1 MFSYTRTTFVTVSP
15 VTQVLT
21 ASNSGSN
28 AYTGDNDY
36 TAAGGAGQ
44 GGATASVITNS
55 DGNRFTTNN
64 ETATSSGYLYGAENV
79 EDGDTTE
86 NVYSA
91 TISWNGKATASDAN
105 GATVASGSTY
115 TTTFAD
121 GTTTGSQGGRIATAS
136 TTTTRQ
142 QWTTT
147 ATTIGTGSNSYTTHS
162 FRTTAQ
168 TANTIRSTV
177 AGSSEARIIKSA
189 TTTETLWYMETFASE
204 TAPSQTVSTA
214 TAFGQSSFTVATI
227 IHPDLNE
234 IVWVATTTSADT
246 CAISDIA
253 DSYND
258 VVTVLPAFV
267 TSSRDILRDETFV
280 DPEATGVTGLAE
292 TVTTAT
298 TGTAVTTQTATT
310 QFEVVVVSNRMPMQT
325 VQTNRVTTRT
335 TQTTWETTLTTLSN
349 GHATAL
355 IWTST
360 DFDTF
365 YALADSNTYHLTR
378 AVSSTASWTAEYGL
392 SGFNTFSEVV
402 EGLGPDPG
410 APIGEGVRAGAGATS
425 FNETAS
431 NTYVLGFET
440 LPAATAFRV
449 DAEYA
454 SAAANYSDA
463 FGSNFQIGKT
473 ISATYA
479 KLNQTALVP
488 SPTTYESVSGTSTS
502 TIEIDGAIT
511 VRHKTNSTT
520 YAINPIGQAVVV
532 NAARPPASGAFSP
545 KANTFVVQAGKYLLA
560 DTSTSTTAITA
571 PLTLTNN
578 SGDNTPAMLY
588 SALPD
593 VVGIGTMRYFIQTYA
608 VP

>member
-15 VTQVLT
+15 VTQLTT

-28 AYTGDNDY
+28 SYTGDNDY
-36 TAAGGAGQ
+36 TAAGGEGE
-44 GGATASVITNS
+44 GGETASAITDS
-55 DGNRFTTNN
+55 DGNRYTTNN
-64 ETATSSGYLYGAENV
+64 VTATSSGYQYGVENG
-79 EDGDTTE
+79 EDDGATE
-86 NVYSA
+86 NVVSS
-91 TISWNGKATASDAN
+91 TVSWNGKATIADAN
-105 GATVASGSTY
+105 GATVASASIY
-115 TTTFAD
+115 STTFAD
-121 GTTTGSQGGRIATAS
+121 GTTTGSQGGRIAVTN

-168 TANTIRSTV
+168 TTNTIRSTV
-177 AGSSEARIIKSA
+177 AGSAEVRIIKSA
-189 TTTETLWYMETFASE
+189 TTNESLWYIETFASE

-246 CAISDIA
+246 CHISDIA
-253 DSYND
+253 ESYND

-267 TSSRDILRDETFV
+267 TSSRQILQ
-280 DPEATGVTGLAE
+280 DPQEGSVTGLAE

-298 TGTAVTTQTATT
+298 TGTAATTRTATT
-310 QFEVVVVSNRMPMQT
+310 QFGVVIVSNRMPMQT
-325 VQTNRVTTRT
+325 EQSNRLTTRT

-355 IWTST
+355 TWTST
-360 DFDTF
+360 DFDTI

-378 AVSSTASWTAEYGL
+378 AISSTVSWTAEYGL
-392 SGFNTFSEVV
+392 SGLHTFSELV

-410 APIGEGVRAGAGATS
+410 APIGEGVRAGAGETS

-502 TIEIDGAIT
+502 TIEIGGAVT

-532 NAARPPASGAFSP
+532 NEERPPASGAFSP

-560 DTSTSTTAITA
+560 YTSTSTTVITA
-571 PLTLTNN
+571 PLTLTNA
-578 SGDNTPAMLY
+578 SGDDTPAMLY

-593 VVGIGTMRYFIQTYA
+593 VVGMGTMRYFVQTYA